1 MSEETQVAKI
11 PEAKVG
17 PMGIEVAN
25 LEQMWWLANRI
36 QQSGLAPKD
45 CKSAADLVVRAQY
58 GMSVGLSFMQAIQC
72 VANVNGRPSLW
83 GHQVLGLITA
93 SGKCKSWTESVIG
106 TDPTKDDY
114 TVRITTERRDIE
126 GIRVVEFST
135 AEARR
140 AGLMNKDLYKTYPKD
155 MLRHRAVARAAKQV
169 YADILSGLGVAEE
182 ERDIIEVVAETV
194 EDTPKPTTLSGV
206 TEEVKRRTRKPKE
219 APVDPEVD
227 EDRPVWEAAANPVWK
242 AAAETETAPII

>member
-1 MSEETQVAKI
+1 MSEETQVVKV

-17 PMGIEVAN
+17 PMGIEVQN
-25 LEQMWWLANRI
+25 LEQMWWLSGHIMR
-36 QQSGLAPKD
+36 SGLAPKD
-45 CKSAADLVVRAQY
+45 CKTTADLVIRAQY

-93 SGKCKSWTESVIG
+93 SGKCKSWTETIIG

-114 TVRITTERRDIE
+114 TVIITTERRDVE
-126 GIRVVEFST
+126 GVRVVEFST

-140 AGLMNKDLYKTYPKD
+140 ANLMNKDLYKTYPKD
-155 MLRHRAVARAAKQV
+155 MIRHRAVARAAKQV

-182 ERDIIEVVAETV
+182 ERDIIDITSQPVVVTPPPTNLADVTEAVKRRGRPAKPVEVVNEPEPQDEDAPPWETA
-194 EDTPKPTTLSGV
+194 TV
-206 TEEVKRRTRKPKE
+206 TEE
-219 APVDPEVD
+219 
-227 EDRPVWEAAANPVWK
+227 
-242 AAAETETAPII
+242 APII

>member
-1 MSEETQVAKI
+1 MSEETQVVKV

-17 PMGIEVAN
+17 PMGIEVQN
-25 LEQMWWLANRI
+25 LEQMWWL
-36 QQSGLAPKD
+36 SGHVMRSGMAPKD
-45 CKSAADLVVRAQY
+45 CKSTADLVIRAQY

-93 SGKCKSWTESVIG
+93 SGKCKSWTESIIG

-126 GIRVVEFST
+126 GIRVVEFSV

-140 AGLMNKDLYKTYPKD
+140 ANLMGKDLYKTYPKD
-155 MLRHRAVARAAKQV
+155 MIRHRAVARAAKQV
-169 YADILSGLGVAEE
+169 YADVLSGLGVAEE
-182 ERDIIEVVAETV
+182 ERDIIDITSEPVEPAAKPANLSDVAEA
-194 EDTPKPTTLSGV
+194 
-206 TEEVKRRTRKPKE
+206 VKRRGRPAKPVE
-219 APVDPEVD
+219 AVVEPAD
-227 EDRPVWEAAANPVWK
+227 EDAPPWETAT
-242 AAAETETAPII
+242 ETEAPII